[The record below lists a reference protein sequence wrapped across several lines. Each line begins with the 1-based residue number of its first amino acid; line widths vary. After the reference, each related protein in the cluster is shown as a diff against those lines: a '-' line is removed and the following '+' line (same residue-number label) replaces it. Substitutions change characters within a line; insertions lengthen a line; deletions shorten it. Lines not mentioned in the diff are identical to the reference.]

1 MGEKNDSECENCG
14 HYPWS
19 SKIFKKTGKH
29 MGYTKGEPVDECSC
43 NCHDAKFEKKQ
54 IQFTVEKAKERG
66 WCSKKN
72 SVIVEDYNGKT
83 IREGKIITK
92 RQWEEFKKKNSWT
105 GKWENYKKVFDEDL
119 ALKAARE
126 QGIVGYRDKGE
137 RSDSGGEFTSI
148 YGSRLDGFGRAIHY
162 VEAVKLVVCP
172 VCQRSDF
179 HDTIYENI
187 HKYSKKDAGLVMHGP
202 TDNKCIA
209 EHEHDF
215 APCVCGR
222 SICTTAFKDYFGFD
236 FPYFKDDWLEIEK
249 IWGTS
254 GIGTHE
260 PKISREIIDKF
271 SEGFRRGATGGYFEP
286 VYYINFL
293 DVFEMLVKEEDTTYG
308 TKVTTD
314 HKTADDGSDHVRYE

>member
-1 MGEKNDSECENCG
+1 MGEENDSECENCG

-19 SKIFKKTGKH
+19 AKIFKKVGKH
-29 MGYTKGEPVDECSC
+29 MGYTKGEPLAECSC
-43 NCHDAKFEKKQ
+43 KCHDAKFEKKQ
-54 IQFTVEKAKERG
+54 IQFTVEKAKEQG
-66 WCSKKN
+66 WASKKN

-105 GKWENYKKVFDEDL
+105 GEWENYKKVFDEDL

-137 RSDSGGEFTSI
+137 RSDSGGVFTSI

-187 HKYSKKDAGLVMHGP
+187 HKYSKVESWQEGG
-202 TDNKCIA
+202 TDSKSCVA

-222 SICTTAFKDYFGFD
+222 RICTTAFKDYFGFD
-236 FPYFKDDWLEIEK
+236 YPYFKDDWLEIEK
-249 IWGTS
+249 IWATS
-254 GIGTHE
+254 GIDIQK

-271 SEGFRRGATGGYFEP
+271 NEGFVRGETGGYFEP

-293 DVFEMLVKEEDTTYG
+293 DVFVMMVNEEDTTYG

-314 HKTADDGSDHVRYE
+314 RKTTDDGRDYHG